1 MMVNQEGSV
10 MEFFT
15 AVASGTGLNRLIIP
29 ATVFTRN
36 FKFGQENVNFSM
48 VCEDFGKSRTASSMV
63 VDAFSKWITRYFSF
77 KSSKIINRSDM
88 EEEWQDILTDQ
99 NRKIRRINALNE
111 GRMSTSVTAMLMTSE
126 NYLLMNIGASGAY
139 RIGQD
144 ITPLFAAEASEG
156 ETSTRTV
163 GEEDDIAALFF
174 TGDVVP
180 NHLYVLCAD
189 SYRYKLH
196 QADSIALLHPEK
208 LSSQLELQQQVD
220 YLTLKQK
227 SVQEQEYD
235 SISMTAVLPRP
246 EVKLQW

>member
-1 MMVNQEGSV
+1 MIMNLEGSV

-15 AVASGTGLNRLIIP
+15 AVASSTGLKRPIIP

-36 FKFGQENVNFSM
+36 FKFGQENVNFSL
-48 VCEDFGKSRTASSMV
+48 VCEDFGKFSTASSMV

-77 KSSKIINRSDM
+77 KSSKTINRSDM

-126 NYLLMNIGASGAY
+126 NYFLMNVGASGAY

-144 ITPLFAAEASEG
+144 ITSLSAVESPEG
-156 ETSTRTV
+156 KTSTRTV
-163 GEEDDIAALFF
+163 GEGDDIAALLC
-174 TGDVVP
+174 TGEVVP
-180 NHLYVLCAD
+180 NQLYVLCAD
-189 SYRYKLH
+189 SYRYKLN
-196 QADSIALLHPEK
+196 QPDSIALLHPEK
-208 LSSQLELQQQVD
+208 LSSQLELQQQVN
-220 YLTLKQK
+220 YLTLKQN

-235 SISMTAVLPRP
+235 SISMTAVLPHP
-246 EVKLQW
+246 EIKLQW